1 MSEASK
7 AMLFDVYGRYQ
18 LEVTREGKRWV
29 LYRVDGGRKRRFT
42 DFAIPAEFKAEDVA
56 RYLDD
61 MLHEAARPDRSLRRI
76 Q

>member
-1 MSEASK
+1 MSEASR

-18 LEVTREGKRWV
+18 LRVTREDNRWA
-29 LYRVDGGRKRRFT
+29 LYRVDGGRERRFS
-42 DFAIPAEFKAEDVA
+42 DFAIPAELDASEIG

-61 MLHEAARPDRSLRRI
+61 MLHEAALPGRPLRRV